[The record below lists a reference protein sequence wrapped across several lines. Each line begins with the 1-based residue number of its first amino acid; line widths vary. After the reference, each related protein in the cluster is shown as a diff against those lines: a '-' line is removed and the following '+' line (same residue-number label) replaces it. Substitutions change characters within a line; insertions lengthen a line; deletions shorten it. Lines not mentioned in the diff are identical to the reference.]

1 MRRVAGAAIAAAML
15 AAPALASAECKLSQ
29 IAEFKL
35 DPNSYAPVVDGSIN
49 GHPVKVELDTGS
61 DFSMITAYEAR
72 RLGLPTVEATGWRAH
87 CVGGSTQV
95 YWAHVDQLKFGDLS
109 KASIDFAV
117 AGDQHRTSE
126 VGVVIGDDVLSKSGY
141 RVRPCPQRDPDVR
154 AARLRGA
161 AAGLLGR
168 CLFAGRVAAVAARP
182 APHPD
187 QRLIN
192 ARPVLAELD
201 SGAEASIIDTS
212 AAAASGVT
220 RSGANVQVDPV
231 RGAGPKPE
239 ESWIGRF
246 DSFALGDEKIAHVN
260 IQVVNIMRGESVTET
275 GSITPSHVSST
286 AMAKISCMR
295 TGCSSTTRTT

>member
-1 MRRVAGAAIAAAML
+1 
-15 AAPALASAECKLSQ
+15 
-29 IAEFKL
+29 
-35 DPNSYAPVVDGSIN
+35 
-49 GHPVKVELDTGS
+49 
-61 DFSMITAYEAR
+61 
-72 RLGLPTVEATGWRAH
+72 
-87 CVGGSTQV
+87 
-95 YWAHVDQLKFGDLS
+95 
-109 KASIDFAV
+109 
-117 AGDQHRTSE
+117 
-126 VGVVIGDDVLSKSGY
+126 
-141 RVRPCPQRDPDVR
+141 
-154 AARLRGA
+154 
-161 AAGLLGR
+161 
-168 CLFAGRVAAVAARP
+168 
-182 APHPD
+182 
-187 QRLIN
+187 
-192 ARPVLAELD
+192 VLAELD